1 MTYSE
6 RLILTKEG
14 YPFEEWK
21 EFYPNEESD
30 FHGMEAYTPETCDR
44 AKQIFD
50 DLIGKLI
57 ELGEQVRKTDKEKLF
72 EIAII
77 ALNELNDE
85 TKGLLIETGQREEL
99 CQLIDNTQAKHP
111 DSGTIRVG
119 DNKAGLLPLRA

>member
-21 EFYPNEESD
+21 EYYPNEENE
-30 FHGMEAYTPETCDR
+30 FHGMKEYTPERCDG

-50 DLIGKLI
+50 NLIGKLI
-57 ELGEQVRKTDKEKLF
+57 ELGEQARKADKEKLF
-72 EIAII
+72 EIAVI

-85 TKGLLIETGQREEL
+85 TKGLLIETDQREEL
-99 CQLIDNTQAKHP
+99 CQLIDNISIQ
-111 DSGTIRVG
+111 
-119 DNKAGLLPLRA
+119 AGLKPEDYADGYGIADIWREW